1 VKALDYEAM
10 EWRTRMLRDIVT
22 ITVQGANLT
31 AMTPFSLFEPREGK
45 DKQGNTLF
53 KTIKGTLPRMY
64 RRQ

>member
-1 VKALDYEAM
+1 
-10 EWRTRMLRDIVT
+10 MLRDIVT